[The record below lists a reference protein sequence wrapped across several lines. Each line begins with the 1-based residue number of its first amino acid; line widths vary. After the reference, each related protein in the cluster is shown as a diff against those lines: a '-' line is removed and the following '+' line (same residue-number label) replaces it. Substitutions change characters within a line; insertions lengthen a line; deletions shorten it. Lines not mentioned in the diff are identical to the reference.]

1 MSKKSSTQ
9 NGVVVCLRPCM
20 LLSAAAISLMVV
32 AACGGS
38 GLFGDKSDPSAEPT
52 VVPPVQ
58 VSGSYITSVLVD
70 ETNTPIAQADVSADG
85 GRMAAQTDSAGFF
98 KLPIA
103 MMRENSF
110 DLDVKRSGQEFPL
123 RLKPCP
129 HMLAAIKVASASEG
143 LEASL
148 VMAIRLSSSA
158 TIPPN
163 DPSTG
168 EKVRLLSDSI
178 SVPKET
184 GRSVLRE
191 SPLLQFKLQAPLSG
205 STIQPE
211 FVLSGECAIGHLV
224 RVFGDTANVS
234 EVTCT
239 DVGGR
244 GGFTVNATAL
254 NRTGTNS
261 VVFEH
266 VDPASRA
273 LVSQL
278 VLLKA
283 TE

>member
-1 MSKKSSTQ
+1 M
-9 NGVVVCLRPCM
+9 
-20 LLSAAAISLMVV
+20 ISGIKY
-32 AACGGS
+32 C
-38 GLFGDKSDPSAEPT
+38 T
-52 VVPPVQ
+52 
-58 VSGSYITSVLVD
+58 ITY
-70 ETNTPIAQADVSADG
+70 
-85 GRMAAQTDSAGFF
+85 
-98 KLPIA
+98 
-103 MMRENSF
+103 
-110 DLDVKRSGQEFPL
+110 
-123 RLKPCP
+123 
-129 HMLAAIKVASASEG
+129 
-143 LEASL
+143 
-148 VMAIRLSSSA
+148 
-158 TIPPN
+158 
-163 DPSTG
+163 
-168 EKVRLLSDSI
+168 SI

-224 RVFGDTANVS
+224 RVFGDTASVS

-266 VDPASRA
+266 VDPATRA